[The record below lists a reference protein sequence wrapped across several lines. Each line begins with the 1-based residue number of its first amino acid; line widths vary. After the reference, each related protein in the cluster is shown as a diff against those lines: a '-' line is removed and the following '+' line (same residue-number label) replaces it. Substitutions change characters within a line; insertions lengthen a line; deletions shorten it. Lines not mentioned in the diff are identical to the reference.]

1 MMLSGQV
8 WSSLSYHHGGGRG
21 RHSIVLCGDHHCDA
35 ASVRT
40 SSPGDVVLM
49 VLVSLRQISFREI
62 VDVVIFDLVREAI
75 LHGTLIDDRAEQSAC
90 NNVRVGEC
98 CMDSLID
105 GSGGSLSG

>member
-1 MMLSGQV
+1 MTLSGQV
-8 WSSLSYHHGGGRG
+8 WSSSAYCHGSSRG
-21 RHSIVLCGDHHCDA
+21 RHSIVLCGDHRCDA
-35 ASVRT
+35 AGVGT